1 MTDQNE
7 FMAQMLALVDLAK
20 RNDSRITKKEVGE
33 FCRGLELT
41 DAQLKLVYD
50 FLDEHNIEVAGHV
63 RKKTGAGNSARAGNG
78 AMVGNGDESGIAQN
92 GPDDGWNTEDS
103 KYLSLYRRELRGLK
117 EISEEERE
125 ELFRRLCSGDESAVH
140 PVIEAHLK
148 RIVTL
153 AGKYKNRGVPLE
165 DLIQEGNL
173 TLLTTVDML
182 CGNDEVADVKKEI
195 DRAVRARMIELADD
209 RLESRGMENTIV
221 TKTNLI
227 HEATKVLAEE
237 WGRLA
242 TVAELAEYT
251 KMTEEEILMYVDLS
265 LEEIKVGRE

>member
-20 RNDSRITKKEVGE
+20 ANDSRITKKEVGE
-33 FCRGLELT
+33 FCRDLELT

-63 RKKTGAGNSARAGNG
+63 RKKKSAGVGRGADVSNSG
-78 AMVGNGDESGIAQN
+78 ESGIAQN

-117 EISEEERE
+117 EVSDEERT
-125 ELFRRLCSGDESAVH
+125 ELYRRLCAGDESAVH
-140 PVIEAHLK
+140 PVIAAHLK
-148 RIVTL
+148 RVVTL

-182 CGNDEVADVKKEI
+182 CGNDGISDVKKEI

-209 RLESRGMENTIV
+209 QLESRGMERTIV
-221 TKTNLI
+221 TKTKRI

-251 KMTEEEILMYVDLS
+251 KMTEDEIQMYIDLS
-265 LEEIKVGRE
+265 LEEIKVGRG

>member
-63 RKKTGAGNSARAGNG
+63 RKKTGAGNSAG
-78 AMVGNGDESGIAQN
+78 AGNGDERGIAQN

-125 ELFRRLCSGDESAVH
+125 ELYRRLCSGDESAVH

-148 RIVTL
+148 RVVTL

-182 CGNDEVADVKKEI
+182 CGNDGVSDVKKEI

-209 RLESRGMENTIV
+209 RLESQGMENAIV
-221 TKTNLI
+221 MKTNLI

-265 LEEIKVGRE
+265 LEEIKVGRM

>member
-20 RNDSRITKKEVGE
+20 GNDSRITKKEVAE
-33 FCRGLELT
+33 FCRNLELT

-63 RKKTGAGNSARAGNG
+63 RKKGAGRGTGAGNGDGVDESRG
-78 AMVGNGDESGIAQN
+78 ADVSNSGESGIAQN

-117 EISEEERE
+117 EVSDEERA
-125 ELFRRLCSGDESAVH
+125 ELYQRLCAGDENAVH
-140 PVIEAHLK
+140 PVTEAHLK
-148 RIVTL
+148 RVVTL

-182 CGNDEVADVKKEI
+182 CGNDGILDVKKEI
-195 DRAVRARMIELADD
+195 DRAVRAL
-209 RLESRGMENTIV
+209 S
-221 TKTNLI
+221 LI
-227 HEATKVLAEE
+227 H
-237 WGRLA
+237 
-242 TVAELAEYT
+242 
-251 KMTEEEILMYVDLS
+251 I
-265 LEEIKVGRE
+265 

>member
-1 MTDQNE
+1 MTDQDE

-20 RNDSRITKKEVGE
+20 GNDSRITKKEVAE
-33 FCRGLELT
+33 FCRNLELT

-63 RKKTGAGNSARAGNG
+63 RKKKGAGVGTGAGNGAGGDDGRG
-78 AMVGNGDESGIAQN
+78 ADVSNSSGSGIAQD
-92 GPDDGWNTEDS
+92 GPGDGWNTEDS

-117 EISEEERE
+117 EVSDEERT
-125 ELFRRLCSGDESAVH
+125 ELYQR
-140 PVIEAHLK
+140 
-148 RIVTL
+148 L

-182 CGNDEVADVKKEI
+182 CGNDGILDVKKEI

-209 RLESRGMENTIV
+209 QLESRGMERTIV

-251 KMTEEEILMYVDLS
+251 KMTEDEIQMYIDLS
-265 LEEIKVGRE
+265 LEEIKVGRM